1 MSSSKRNRR
10 QPQSALGSAARIC
23 PLEPRRSPPPT
34 DRPRPAGGRAFAD
47 ILASIRHNGHLR
59 LAENLARAPR
69 VR

>member
-10 QPQSALGSAARIC
+10 EPQSALGSAARMC
-23 PLEPRRSPPPT
+23 LSEPRRSPPPT
-34 DRPRPAGGRAFAD
+34 DRAAARRRPRFAD
-47 ILASIRHNGHLR
+47 ILALIRRNSHLR